1 MPDWNSDLYLKY
13 ERERTQAARDLLGR
27 LPALTPRSIVDL
39 GCGPGNSTALL
50 SLHFLGAS
58 ILGLDN
64 SDNMLAAARMRLP
77 AATFVK
83 QDLNEWAPAE
93 PVDLIFANS
102 TLHFATDHEVL
113 LPRLLSFLAPGGVLA
128 VQIPNVMQDAAHA
141 LMRMVAADG
150 PWADRLVPVAKTRA
164 IIGTL
169 DDYYACLTRASSN
182 VELWQTTYVH
192 PLAGADAIVDW
203 FVGSSLRPFL
213 EELRDDEIEPF
224 LTQYKRELEAAY
236 APQHDGKVLLLYSRL
251 FFVAQR

>member
-1 MPDWNSDLYLKY
+1 
-13 ERERTQAARDLLGR
+13 
-27 LPALTPRSIVDL
+27 
-39 GCGPGNSTALL
+39 
-50 SLHFLGAS
+50 
-58 ILGLDN
+58 
-64 SDNMLAAARMRLP
+64 
-77 AATFVK
+77 
-83 QDLNEWAPAE
+83 
-93 PVDLIFANS
+93 
-102 TLHFATDHEVL
+102 

-224 LTQYKRELEAAY
+224 LTQYKRELEASY
-236 APQHDGKVLLLYSRL
+236 AQQHDGKVLLLYSRL